1 MTNNQSTISAV
12 GKYYV
17 LEVDLSDSHDQMKA
31 IVFLVIAGALAMFLV
46 YRQATQDGPPVI
58 AAGRQAP
65 DFALKFALKNQA
77 GTSVSLSGFRGKLVF
92 LHFWASWCRP
102 CVDEAPELEKLKNA
116 MNGKPFQMLP
126 ISIDIEVDAVRDFDS
141 RYKVTLPALL
151 DPGQQIARGLYKITG
166 PPETFLIGA
175 DGVVLRHIVGPV
187 TWSDPSVLATLESM
201 LPQG

>member
-1 MTNNQSTISAV
+1 
-12 GKYYV
+12 
-17 LEVDLSDSHDQMKA
+17 LSDSRDHMKA

-46 YRQATQDGPPVI
+46 YRQAIQDGPPGVI
-58 AAGRQAP
+58 NAGRQAP
-65 DFALKFALKNQA
+65 DFALKFSLKDQA
-77 GTSVSLSGFRGKLVF
+77 GTSIKLSGYRGKLVF
-92 LHFWASWCRP
+92 LHFWASWCPP
-102 CVDEAPELEKLKNA
+102 CVDEAPELEKLKTV

-126 ISIDIEVDAVRDFDS
+126 ISIDIEVDAVREFDS

-175 DGVVLRHIVGPV
+175 DGVVLRHIVGKV
-187 TWSDPSVLATLESM
+187 AWSNPRVLATLESM